1 MALSMT
7 ESILGL
13 SGLTGM
19 RANPGTLGTPQAGAV
34 SLAGFDAVIQVS
46 RRLMQAVVEQ
56 SLSVNNVDAPGAMAP
71 WNSVALPASVLA
83 AIPPR
88 VRNVLSIVPAYVEV
102 RLVEPYLA
110 AFHWPQT
117 IVISPTGPAAPHVVG
132 HQSPSV
138 DLGWQLQI
146 NLAQPRLTLTPGETA
161 RTLPAGSF
169 GPPIPPRAVNVAPP
183 AAPNTDSYDRTT
195 LATASVTMPATAYI
209 DVNTKQWCFGVNLD
223 FSATSPTITS
233 GDTAVTDFL
242 TTGDGKNLC
251 DGALAPLKVAVVQL
265 TPEVAPGGSLSA
277 TAAQAGGMTP
287 FSVQDILLSDANG
300 NPVICLCVH
309 LGSASGGVARLVQPF
324 LNFDD
329 FAYAVSTSVLSPAL
343 KARWAIAAA
352 GLANV
357 AIVPVDIPPSDGN
370 AGFTGTARLRTTFS
384 NKLDDVSMRAAA
396 DNGGDTIRLLSSM
409 TVQLLQ
415 LWDST
420 GKQVTDLG
428 PLAQP
433 AESPLVVPIR
443 LFDKDA
449 ADGAAPPAGVANLLV
464 QLLATMVYPLLNPL
478 PIDPTTISGYASAA
492 LQTLAVRWSLTK
504 ANIVAPTSGVFE
516 A

>member
-1 MALSMT
+1 MALST
-7 ESILGL
+7 AESVLGL

-19 RANPGTLGTPQAGAV
+19 RANPGAVATPQAGAV

-46 RRLMQAVVEQ
+46 RNLMQAVVEQ
-56 SLSVNNVDAPGAMAP
+56 SLSVNNVDTPGAMAP
-71 WNSVALPASVLA
+71 WDSVTLPTSVLA

-88 VRNVLSIVPAYVEV
+88 LRNMLSSVPAYAEV

-117 IVISPTGPAAPHVVG
+117 IVISPTGPAAPHMFG
-132 HQSPSV
+132 HRPPSV
-138 DLGWQLQI
+138 DLVWQLQI
-146 NLAQPRLTLTPGETA
+146 NLARPRLTLAPEETA
-161 RTLPAGSF
+161 RTLAGSF
-169 GPPIPPRAVNVAPP
+169 GPPIPPRAFTAAPP
-183 AAPNTDSYDRTT
+183 AAPNTGSYDRTT
-195 LATASVTMPATAYI
+195 LATASVTTSATAYI
-209 DVNTKQWCFGVNLD
+209 DVNTKQWCFGLNLD
-223 FSATSPTITS
+223 FSATSPTFSS
-233 GDTAVTDFL
+233 GDTALTDFL
-242 TTGDGKNLC
+242 TTGEGKNLC
-251 DGALAPLKVAVVQL
+251 DRALAPLKVAVVQL

-277 TAAQAGGMTP
+277 AAAAQAESMAP

-300 NPVICLCVH
+300 NPLICLCVH

-324 LNFDD
+324 LNHGD
-329 FAYAVSTSVLSPAL
+329 FAYGVSTSVLSPAL
-343 KARWAIAAA
+343 KARWAIAAT
-352 GLANV
+352 GLTHV
-357 AIVPVDIPPSDGN
+357 AAVPVDIPPSDGN
-370 AGFTGTARLRTTFS
+370 AGFTGTAQLRTTFS
-384 NKLDDVSMRAAA
+384 DKLNDVSIRAVA

-415 LWDST
+415 LWDNT

-443 LFDKDA
+443 LFAKDTA
-449 ADGAAPPAGVANLLV
+449 GGGAPPAGVANLLL

-478 PIDPTTISGYASAA
+478 SIDPATISGYASAA

-516 A
+516 G